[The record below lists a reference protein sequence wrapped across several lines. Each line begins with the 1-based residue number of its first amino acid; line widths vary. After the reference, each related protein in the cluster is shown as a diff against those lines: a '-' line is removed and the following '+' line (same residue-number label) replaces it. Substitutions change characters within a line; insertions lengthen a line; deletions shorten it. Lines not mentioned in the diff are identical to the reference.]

1 MIGKEL
7 TATEA
12 LQHYKDNG
20 DRVDEVLFHIVT
32 EELKGLREAHEL
44 KDMKHRGLVQQLK
57 GKDALIEELHQSLQ
71 SACNSL
77 GTDIEDY
84 LPE

>member
-1 MIGKEL
+1 MDEKI

-20 DRVDEVLFHIVT
+20 DRVDEVLFHVVT
-32 EELKGLREAHEL
+32 EELNGLRVAHEL
-44 KDMKHRGLVQQLK
+44 KDIEHRGLVQQLK

-77 GTDIEDY
+77 GADIEDY